1 MQTTER
7 FLRYIQYDTQSDE
20 ASQTVP
26 STAKQRGLGAL
37 LVQELRELGLEGVE
51 LDEKGYVYAFLPA
64 TPGREADP
72 VIALIA
78 HLDTA
83 PGVSGAQVQ
92 ARRVLCTGE
101 DIVLNPERG
110 IVMEASVFP
119 DLKENAGKTLIVT
132 DGTTLLGADDKA
144 GVAEIV
150 SAAAYLQAHPERAH
164 GRVALCFTP
173 DEEIGR
179 GADHVDLEKLGAAF
193 GYTVDG
199 GPLGTLEYENF
210 NAAGAQVRI
219 HGVNIHPGEAKGK
232 MKNAALMAAEFI
244 ALVPPLEAPGYTEG
258 YEGFY
263 HLCSLEGDES
273 ESRLSWLIRDHD
285 RENFQRRKET
295 FAKIA
300 AVLEARHGPGTVE
313 VTIRDSYY
321 NMREKLL
328 PHPEILERARRAFRA
343 VGVEPW
349 DVPIRGGTD
358 GAKLSFLGLPCP
370 NLSTGGYHFHG
381 IYEYIPQESLEAMTA
396 VLVELLTLG

>member
-1 MQTTER
+1 MNTTER

-20 ASQTVP
+20 ASGTIP
-26 STAKQRGLGAL
+26 STAKQRDLGAL
-37 LVQELRELGLEGVE
+37 LVQDLRELGLEGVE

-64 TPGREADP
+64 APGWETEP

-83 PGVSGAQVQ
+83 PGVSGADVQ

-101 DIVLNPERG
+101 DIVLNAERG

-144 GVAEIV
+144 GAAEIV
-150 SAAAYLQAHPERAH
+150 SAAAYLKEHPERPH

-210 NAAGAQVRI
+210 NAAGAQVCI

-232 MKNAALMAAEFI
+232 MKNAARIAAEFVS
-244 ALVPPLEAPGYTEG
+244 LVPPMEAPVYTQG

-273 ESRLSWLIRDHD
+273 EARLSWLIRDHD
-285 RENFQRRKET
+285 RENFQRRKDT
-295 FAKIA
+295 FGKIA
-300 AVLEARHGPGTVE
+300 AELEARYGPGTVE

-321 NMREKLL
+321 NMKEKLL

-343 VGVEPW
+343 VGVEPQ

-381 IYEYIPQESLEAMTA
+381 IYEYIPQESLETMTA
-396 VLVELLTLG
+396 VLVELLTCG

>member
-20 ASQTVP
+20 NSETVP
-26 STAKQRGLGAL
+26 STAKQRSLGAL
-37 LVQELRELGLEGVE
+37 LVQDLRELGLEGVE
-51 LDEKGYVYAFLPA
+51 MDEKGYVYAFLPA
-64 TPGREADP
+64 TPGRETEP

-83 PGVSGAQVQ
+83 PGVSGAGVQ

-101 DIVLNPERG
+101 DIVLNAERG
-110 IVMEASVFP
+110 IVMEAAVFP

-144 GVAEIV
+144 GAAEIV
-150 SAAAYLQAHPERAH
+150 SAAAYLQAHPERPH

-179 GADHVDLEKLGAAF
+179 GADHVNLEKLGADF

-210 NAAGAQVRI
+210 NAAEARVRI

-232 MKNAALMAAEFI
+232 MKNAALMAAEFVS
-244 ALVPPLEAPGYTEG
+244 LVPAMEAPAYTEG

-273 ESRLSWLIRDHD
+273 EARLSWLIRDHD
-285 RENFQRRKET
+285 WESFQRRKET
-295 FAKIA
+295 FSKIA
-300 AVLEARHGPGTVE
+300 AVLETRYGPGSVE
-313 VTIRDSYY
+313 VMVRDSYY
-321 NMREKLL
+321 NMKEKLL
-328 PHPEILERARRAFRA
+328 PRPEILERARRAFRSA
-343 VGVEPW
+343 GVEPR

-381 IYEYIPQESLEAMTA
+381 IFEYIPQESLETMTA
-396 VLVELLTLG
+396 VLAELLTCG